1 MAAYRRVYDSR
12 HLQDDC
18 QEPGSAP
25 EPYARQWSTG
35 YLYLFKKTLIG
46 SRIQRTYIFKIRDF
60 VLERK
65 SVRNSHRLVICAQA
79 AMHVLDSDV

>member
-1 MAAYRRVYDSR
+1 MTAKNRDQLRNPTLGNGVRATFT
-12 HLQDDC
+12 L
-18 QEPGSAP
+18 
-25 EPYARQWSTG
+25 
-35 YLYLFKKTLIG
+35 KKTLIG

-65 SVRNSHRLVICAQA
+65 NVRNSHRLVICAQA